1 VAAQH
6 GGCGVNGRL
15 PPDLQRAIAAVA
27 GELGLVAPEIMALP
41 GGVANRALRLRDARH
56 DLVLRVAGGTAAALG
71 ASRSSECA
79 MHALAAGAGLA
90 PPVVLAR
97 PERGLLVTAFVAG
110 RMLSKEDM
118 QDPAVL
124 RRVGDW
130 IARLHALPP
139 PPGLPVVDF
148 GARAAAYLETMRA
161 RAPSPEAVELAR
173 RLAAKRAGLAPSRAV
188 ACHHDLH
195 HRNLIDDGSRLMA
208 VDWEYAGPGDPA
220 ADLAACIGYHELAP
234 SRVDALLSG
243 YGPHAAALRARVAT
257 LGWIFGCLWYGWNA
271 VAALEGLPQEAGL
284 QARLAARLLA

>member
-1 VAAQH
+1 M
-6 GGCGVNGRL
+6 NGRL
-15 PPDLQRAIAAVA
+15 PQDLQRAVATVA

-56 DLVLRVAGGTAAALG
+56 DLALRVAGGTAAALG

-90 PPVVLAR
+90 PPIVLAR
-97 PERGLLVTAFVAG
+97 PERGLLVTAFVTG

-148 GARAAAYLETMRA
+148 GARAAAYLETMRT

-173 RLAAKRAGLAPSRAV
+173 RLAAQRAALAPPHAV

-243 YGPHAAALRARVAT
+243 YGPDAAALGARIAT